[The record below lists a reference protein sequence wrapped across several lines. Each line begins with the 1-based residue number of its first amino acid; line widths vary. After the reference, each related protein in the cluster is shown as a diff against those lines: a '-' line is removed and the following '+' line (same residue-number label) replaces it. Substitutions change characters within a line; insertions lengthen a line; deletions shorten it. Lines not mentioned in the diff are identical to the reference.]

1 MSAAALEGKADYPQ
15 GIERTMVVVAA
26 ITAAMLQLIDMSIVN
41 VSLREISGSIGA
53 TTTEIAWVVTSYA
66 VSNVIMIPLA
76 GMMSDLFGRKNYF
89 TASILIFTIAS
100 FFCGMAT
107 SLPMLVIWRFIQGL
121 GGGALL
127 TLAQTIIVGAYPPEK
142 LSQANAIFGMGV
154 MIGPTLGPTLGG
166 FLTDNFSWHWIFLVN
181 IPVGLAA
188 AYLSWT
194 FIHDRKDAKRPERID
209 WGGIAFLVLGVS
221 TLQYVLEEGPADD
234 WFNSSLITVLS
245 IISALGL
252 IAFVWWELRTKHPA
266 VDVRLLK
273 HGNLPIG
280 AVLNLVL
287 GFVLMGTVFVFP
299 LFVQVGLGWTPTM
312 TGNFMIPGALATG
325 VAMGFVGRQ
334 LSRGADPRIIMG
346 VGILMTFGFSVMM
359 TFSSPLSAE
368 RDFFWPFILRGFGM
382 GLMMAPILTLCLQGL
397 GGSAVGQAAG
407 LTSMIRQIGGA
418 IGIAMLNVFLTNSGV
433 QHNTDLLGNVTA
445 YDAAAQE
452 RFSGLV
458 ANFLNAG
465 YSADQAEA
473 MAYRMLDLT
482 VMKQYSL
489 VAYNNVFWLVGIC
502 VIVCL
507 PLIFFVKYARPQPGA
522 KVAMAHE

>member
-1 MSAAALEGKADYPQ
+1 MSLEGKADYPQ
-15 GIERTMVVVAA
+15 GFERTMVVVAA

-41 VSLREISGSIGA
+41 VSLREIAGSIGA

-107 SLPMLVIWRFIQGL
+107 SLPSLVIWRFIQGL

-142 LSQANAIFGMGV
+142 LSFANAIFGMGV

-166 FLTDNFSWHWIFLVN
+166 YITDNWSWHWIFLVN
-181 IPVGLAA
+181 IPVGLFA
-188 AYLSWT
+188 AYLSWRHV
-194 FIHDRKDAKRPERID
+194 HDRKGAKKPEKID
-209 WGGIAFLVLGVS
+209 WTGIGFLVLGVS
-221 TLQYVLEEGPADD
+221 TLQYVLEEGAADD
-234 WFNSSLITVLS
+234 WFHSPLITTLS
-245 IISALGL
+245 IVAALGL
-252 IAFVWWELRTKHPA
+252 IAFVWWELRTAHPA
-266 VDVRLLK
+266 VNVRLIT

-299 LFVQVGLGWTPTM
+299 LFVQLGLGWTPTM

-325 VAMGFVGRQ
+325 LAMGFVGNR
-334 LSRGADPRIIMG
+334 LGKGGDPRRMMA
-346 VGILMTFGFSVMM
+346 VGILMTFTFAVLM
-359 TFSSPLSAE
+359 TFSSPLSHQSN
-368 RDFFWPFILRGFGM
+368 FFWPFILRGLGM

-397 GGSAVGQAAG
+397 KGADVGQAAG

-418 IGIAMLNVFLTNSGV
+418 IGIALLNVFLVNSGA
-433 QHNTDLLGNVTA
+433 QHNSDLLGNVSA
-445 YDAAAQE
+445 YDTAAQD
-452 RFSGLV
+452 RLGLITG
-458 ANFLNAG
+458 NFLNQG
-465 YSADQAEA
+465 YSPDQAEA
-473 MAYRMLDLT
+473 MANRMLDLN
-482 VMKQYSL
+482 VMRQYSL
-489 VAYNNVFWLVGIC
+489 VSYNNVFWLVGIC

-507 PLIFFVKYARPQPGA
+507 PLVFFVKFKRPSAGT
-522 KVAMAHE
+522 KVEMAHE